1 MTKPTRSVR
10 FAATSQLILFP
21 KDDRIDRNH
30 RINSS
35 SRGDGHGWYSAEDKV
50 RFQQEMLHQA
60 LQLRTSLGL
69 GSAYLH
75 DFSEDDLINCTGI
88 EPLVLFSRSTL
99 RQLHEM
105 KLAHTDNVL
114 AAQRYLN
121 ASDLSLLS
129 SRSSDAARQRAYVVA
144 TL

>member
-1 MTKPTRSVR
+1 MTKPTLTRSVR

-21 KDDRIDRNH
+21 TDVMIDRNH
-30 RINSS
+30 C
-35 SRGDGHGWYSAEDKV
+35 WYSAEDKV

-60 LQLRTSLGL
+60 LQLRRTSLGL

-121 ASDLSLLS
+121 TSDLSLLS
-129 SRSSDAARQRAYVVA
+129 RRSSDAARQRAYVVA